1 MEGRAVNGTGPG
13 YAAVPAAALRPGA
26 RIETWLWIA
35 QRASAVLLALCVL
48 VHLVTIIYAVRH
60 GLSGEAILA
69 RTRGNTLGLA
79 FYALYVLAIA
89 VHAPLGLRTICQEWL
104 GWRSAALDW
113 FMSAIALA
121 LFAFGLRAGW
131 AVFAAPA

>member
-1 MEGRAVNGTGPG
+1 MEGGAVNGASPG
-13 YAAVPAAALRPGA
+13 YAAPALRTGA
-26 RIETWLWIA
+26 RFETWLWIA

-69 RTRGNTLGLA
+69 RTRGNGAGLA
-79 FYALYVLAIA
+79 FYTLYVLAIA
-89 VHAPLGLRTICQEWL
+89 VHAPIGLRTLCQEWL
-104 GWRSAALDW
+104 GWRSASLNWVAL
-113 FMSAIALA
+113 FIALA

-131 AVFAAPA
+131 AVFSG

>member
-1 MEGRAVNGTGPG
+1 VNGASPG
-13 YAAVPAAALRPGA
+13 YAAPALRTGA
-26 RIETWLWIA
+26 RFETWLWIA

-69 RTRGNTLGLA
+69 RTRGNGAGLA
-79 FYALYVLAIA
+79 FYTLYVLAIA
-89 VHAPLGLRTICQEWL
+89 VHAPIGLRTLCQEWL
-104 GWRSAALDW
+104 GWRSASLNWVAL
-113 FMSAIALA
+113 FIALA

-131 AVFAAPA
+131 AVFSG